1 MGDKWRR
8 RGKIQK
14 SSNVLECPASG
25 SVLGASTSVGIAELL
40 KVKVRLSAGL
50 RPVLRVRVWVL
61 RTHSCLSIERLLLLS
76 EPWVRDGQELG
87 VSGSGVVKG
96 WCERGKMWASVG
108 RVVGKAVAVGKREPG
123 ACPSRSR

>member
-76 EPWVRDGQELG
+76 EPWQAAHALLERTKGEG
-87 VSGSGVVKG
+87 GSSGA
-96 WCERGKMWASVG
+96 M
-108 RVVGKAVAVGKREPG
+108 
-123 ACPSRSR
+123 